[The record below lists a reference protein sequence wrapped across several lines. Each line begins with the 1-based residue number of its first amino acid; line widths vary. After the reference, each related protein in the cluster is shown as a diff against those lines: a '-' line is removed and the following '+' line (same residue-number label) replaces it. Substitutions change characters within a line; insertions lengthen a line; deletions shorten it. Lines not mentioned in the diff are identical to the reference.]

1 MRLKGENVLFKGK
14 AALIPSRTGK
24 SAASG
29 TERNIAEHNGAE
41 WSESKDIVFAH
52 AVATLWILVATGE
65 AKGIPIASAF
75 YGCSRPHAAVIF
87 FPSGDGA

>member
-1 MRLKGENVLFKGK
+1 LKGDYVLFKGK

-29 TERNIAEHNGAE
+29 TERNIAKHNGAE

-65 AKGIPIASAF
+65 AKRIPIAAAF
-75 YGCSRPHAAVIF
+75 YGCSPSPRRCNF
-87 FPSGDGA
+87 FPKRSGA